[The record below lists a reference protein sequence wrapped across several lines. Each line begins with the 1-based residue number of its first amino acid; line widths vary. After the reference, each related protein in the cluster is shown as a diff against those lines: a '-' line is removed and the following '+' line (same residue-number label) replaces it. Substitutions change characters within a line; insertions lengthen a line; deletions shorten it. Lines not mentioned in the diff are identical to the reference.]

1 MFKVL
6 LLSLIRYLYL
16 DCFIFNCNV
25 CFMLILKIFFNI
37 VGNLKIIGFEF
48 LGLNV
53 CFLILNF
60 LWRQERLVLK
70 LLVNFFIIF
79 LFIICIRKLIK
90 VVFILIFLFRFLVL
104 LMSFISFVLL
114 VNCSIVELV
123 FLFVQ
128 KKNYIRLYVYILQY
142 MVIKFDI
149 KDDNDEIG
157 GWL

>member
-16 DCFIFNCNV
+16 DCFIFSCNV

-48 LGLNV
+48 FGLNV

-104 LMSFISFVLL
+104 FMSFISFVLL

-128 KKNYIRLYVYILQY
+128 KKKNYIRLYVNILQY

-157 GWL
+157 GW

>member
-16 DCFIFNCNV
+16 DCFIFSCNV

-48 LGLNV
+48 FGLNV

-104 LMSFISFVLL
+104 FMSFISFVLL

-128 KKNYIRLYVYILQY
+128 KKNYIRLYVNILQY

-149 KDDNDEIG
+149 KDDNNEIG
-157 GWL
+157 GW

>member
-16 DCFIFNCNV
+16 DCFIFSCNV

-157 GWL
+157 GW

>member
-104 LMSFISFVLL
+104 FMSFISFVLL
-114 VNCSIVELV
+114 VSCSIVELV
-123 FLFVQ
+123 FLFMQ
-128 KKNYIRLYVYILQY
+128 KKNYISLYVYILQY

-157 GWL
+157 GW

>member
-104 LMSFISFVLL
+104 FMSFISFVLL

-157 GWL
+157 GW

>member
-48 LGLNV
+48 FGLNV

-104 LMSFISFVLL
+104 FMSFISFVLL

-128 KKNYIRLYVYILQY
+128 KKKLYKIICKYFIVYGY
-142 MVIKFDI
+142 
-149 KDDNDEIG
+149 
-157 GWL
+157 

>member
-16 DCFIFNCNV
+16 DCFIFSCNV

-48 LGLNV
+48 FGLNV

-104 LMSFISFVLL
+104 FMSFISFVLL

-128 KKNYIRLYVYILQY
+128 KKNYIRLYVNILQY

-157 GWL
+157 GW

>member
-48 LGLNV
+48 FGLNV

-79 LFIICIRKLIK
+79 LFIICIRKLIN

-104 LMSFISFVLL
+104 FMSFISFVLL

-128 KKNYIRLYVYILQY
+128 KKNYMIICIYFIVYGY
-142 MVIKFDI
+142 
-149 KDDNDEIG
+149 
-157 GWL
+157 